1 MKGDSEPMLISN
13 YEFGDNSLL
22 FPDRPI
28 KSHNSDEKRDFRK
41 KHNNEKN
48 VSNNII
54 TRFYCILLK
63 YINLLLRDTS
73 LLFIKGIFSIKR
85 VTVL

>member
-22 FPDRPI
+22 FPDRHT

-41 KHNNEKN
+41 KYNNEKN
-48 VSNNII
+48 SV
-54 TRFYCILLK
+54 
-63 YINLLLRDTS
+63 YIEQRYIKS
-73 LLFIKGIFSIKR
+73 LL
-85 VTVL
+85 

>member
-22 FPDRPI
+22 FPDRPT

-48 VSNNII
+48 SV
-54 TRFYCILLK
+54 
-63 YINLLLRDTS
+63 YIEQRYIES
-73 LLFIKGIFSIKR
+73 LL
-85 VTVL
+85 

>member
-22 FPDRPI
+22 FPDRHT

-41 KHNNEKN
+41 KHNEKN
-48 VSNNII
+48 SV
-54 TRFYCILLK
+54 
-63 YINLLLRDTS
+63 YIEQRYIES
-73 LLFIKGIFSIKR
+73 LL
-85 VTVL
+85 

>member
-22 FPDRPI
+22 FPDRPT

-48 VSNNII
+48 YVYR
-54 TRFYCILLK
+54 TKLYREF
-63 YINLLLRDTS
+63 
-73 LLFIKGIFSIKR
+73 
-85 VTVL
+85 TVISFCLM